1 MSEAAP
7 QRIPRRAAPQ
17 VAPDLPGRDTGPR
30 HLRLIDPG
38 ARRREVRRRWVVRVW
53 AAGIVVAA
61 LVGVGVHALM
71 AEAQLRVA
79 RVERRTA
86 NERDRYEAARLR
98 VARAQTPRAI
108 VARAQ
113 QLGFVPAKRLRT
125 IEVPVVAAGTVT
137 AAGVP
142 SGASSLPRSGSSSS
156 TASWETVK
164 PNLESR
170 P

>member
-7 QRIPRRAAPQ
+7 LRIPRRSAPQ

-79 RVERRTA
+79 RVERLTA
-86 NERDRYEAARLR
+86 NERSRYEAVRLR
-98 VARAQTPRAI
+98 VARAQTPRSI

-125 IEVPVVAAGTVT
+125 IELPVVARGTAP
-137 AAGVP
+137 AARAKRAIWF
-142 SGASSLPRSGSSSS
+142 ASVSHM
-156 TASWETVK
+156 
-164 PNLESR
+164 
-170 P
+170 